1 MAQDRCGM
9 QMAASEGGPG
19 PNRLLALI
27 RIAANDLQT
36 KRWGIF
42 VLDASQVRE
51 PLKVQNRD

>member
-1 MAQDRCGM
+1 MAQGRCGM

-51 PLKVQNRD
+51 PLKG